1 MAEVDL
7 LEVVEVPLPENILV
21 DPKQVVEGEVQH
33 LRVELLN
40 FYINTLQYNTIYI
53 YYNAGKAATLKFSS

>member
-7 LEVVEVPLPENILV
+7 LEVVEVPLPEHVLV
-21 DPKQVVEGEVQH
+21 DPEQVVEGEVQH

-40 FYINTLQYNTIYI
+40 LTSVLFSTI
-53 YYNAGKAATLKFSS
+53 LHRQ